1 MNNKFKLKKGDEVIV
16 LAGKD
21 KGKTGKITKIIPKKM
36 QAIVSEIN
44 KVKKMNTKK
53 MSKIRNKAK
62 AILVEW
68 LKTLLNEEEQKKVN
82 VKNVLTLLPN
92 QTHYWQNTTLK
103 LQPWSY
109 KWVVKKLKKDS
120 ELTYDDLNN
129 MLQPTEKQIRRQKM
143 IRIPCHFLSSYG

>member
-1 MNNKFKLKKGDEVIV
+1 
-16 LAGKD
+16 
-21 KGKTGKITKIIPKKM
+21 
-36 QAIVSEIN
+36 
-44 KVKKMNTKK
+44 MNTKK

-92 QTHYWQNTTLK
+92 QTHYFSGDTFK

-109 KWVVKKLKKDS
+109 KWVVKKLKRNP
-120 ELTYDDLNN
+120 ELTIDDLND
-129 MLQPTEKQIRRQKM
+129 MLQPSEKQLRRQKM
-143 IRIPCHFLSSYG
+143 IEQGPL

>member
-1 MNNKFKLKKGDEVIV
+1 
-16 LAGKD
+16 
-21 KGKTGKITKIIPKKM
+21 
-36 QAIVSEIN
+36 
-44 KVKKMNTKK
+44 

-92 QTHYWQNTTLK
+92 QTHYWQDTTLK

-120 ELTYDDLNN
+120 KLTYDDLNN

-143 IRIPCHFLSSYG
+143 IEQGPL

>member
-1 MNNKFKLKKGDEVIV
+1 
-16 LAGKD
+16 
-21 KGKTGKITKIIPKKM
+21 
-36 QAIVSEIN
+36 
-44 KVKKMNTKK
+44 MNTKK

-92 QTHYWQNTTLK
+92 QTHYWQDTTLK

-129 MLQPTEKQIRRQKM
+129 MLQPTEKQLRRQKM
-143 IRIPCHFLSSYG
+143 IEQGPL

>member
-1 MNNKFKLKKGDEVIV
+1 
-16 LAGKD
+16 
-21 KGKTGKITKIIPKKM
+21 
-36 QAIVSEIN
+36 
-44 KVKKMNTKK
+44 

-120 ELTYDDLNN
+120 ELTYDDLNK
-129 MLQPTEKQIRRQKM
+129 MIQPTEKQIRRQKM
-143 IRIPCHFLSSYG
+143 IEQGPL

>member
-1 MNNKFKLKKGDEVIV
+1 
-16 LAGKD
+16 
-21 KGKTGKITKIIPKKM
+21 
-36 QAIVSEIN
+36 
-44 KVKKMNTKK
+44 

-82 VKNVLTLLPN
+82 IKNVLTLLPN
-92 QTHYWQNTTLK
+92 QTHYWQDTTLK

-129 MLQPTEKQIRRQKM
+129 MLQPTEKQLRRQKM
-143 IRIPCHFLSSYG
+143 IEQGPL